1 MCMTAGALAR
11 RRDDVTE
18 DRAMRGSRRR
28 EASILAAAVAAATF
42 LGTAEAATPS
52 ADRNTQIFVH
62 AASALP
68 HFLRVAA
75 RDMAA
80 LYSRAHALIGSL
92 VLNLDGERIGQVES
106 LVLDEGGRVREV
118 LISLNDGFDSDGG
131 PIAVSPHRAEVIST
145 NGSHVSVIRI
155 DLTREELV
163 QAQLVGLKSDARA
176 PAERGAGEPEIHRDI
191 QLLF

>member
-1 MCMTAGALAR
+1 
-11 RRDDVTE
+11 
-18 DRAMRGSRRR
+18 MRGSRRR
-28 EASILAAAVAAATF
+28 EASILATAIAAAAF
-42 LGTAEAATPS
+42 LGTAQAATPG
-52 ADRNTQIFVH
+52 ADRGAQALIP
-62 AASALP
+62 AATTHS
-68 HFLRVAA
+68 LRVAA

-80 LYSRAHALIGSL
+80 LYSRAHALIGSF
-92 VLNLDGERIGQVES
+92 VLNLDGERIGEVES
-106 LVLDEGGRVREV
+106 LVLDDGGQVKEV

-145 NGSHVSVIRI
+145 NGAHVSVIRI

-163 QAQLVGLKSDARA
+163 QAQLLGLKSDARA